1 MPQSNYPGV
10 PQLLSLHSRAR
21 ELQLLEFTC
30 LEPMLSNEKALR
42 QQQRPRTAKTKQIL
56 KKKKKRLKGSSLV
69 VQWIRFQVP
78 NAGIPGLILDKGTV
92 NRFHMPQLK
101 ILHAT
106 TKTQH
111 CQINK

>member
-56 KKKKKRLKGSSLV
+56 KKKKK
-69 VQWIRFQVP
+69 
-78 NAGIPGLILDKGTV
+78 
-92 NRFHMPQLK
+92 
-101 ILHAT
+101 
-106 TKTQH
+106 KTQGIFSGGPVDKIPSSQ
-111 CQINK
+111 CRDPRFDPG

>member
-1 MPQSNYPGV
+1 MPGAYAEQ
-10 PQLLSLHSRAR
+10 R
-21 ELQLLEFTC
+21 ES
-30 LEPMLSNEKALR
+30 PKAA
-42 QQQRPRTAKTKQIL
+42 TKTQDSKNQTNL
-56 KKKKKRLKGSSLV
+56 KKKKKKRLKGSSLV